1 MDLTDYRAE
10 AETFLTAVDGEY
22 YRHYSGQQ
30 EDFDVEPIYKRHE
43 ALFSR
48 AAVDALRGGE
58 DGSRELLE
66 FAVHGLIGRATTAE
80 TAELAR
86 REASLELEANGERMP
101 FRQARIAQA
110 NERDPDRRAAI
121 EAASLHITGRELQP
135 LLLALH
141 ERTGALVGDL
151 GWPSVLALVEDLSGI
166 DLGALGT
173 QTDAFLTG
181 TDGTYEAVVEPEL
194 SAQLGIGFAD
204 LRRSDLPA
212 FFRAP
217 GLDELFPV
225 AERDRVFGETIAGL
239 GLDASAG
246 QNVRVDAEARPKKS
260 PRAFCAPVRVPD
272 EVYLVIAPT
281 GGRDD
286 YEALLHEAGH
296 AYHYGH
302 VDRALAFE
310 QRYLGDNSVT
320 EGFAFL
326 FQGLSSDPEWLR
338 RRLGVEDPS
347 RVTAYAR
354 ASKLIFLRRYCAKL
368 AYELEL
374 HAEGADL
381 ARMPGEYA
389 QRLSGAVRVDWPAVT
404 WLADVDAF
412 FYAARYLRAWAFETH
427 LRALLA
433 ERFGPAWFEQR
444 AAGDELKSLMREGQ
458 RRPAHELLA
467 ELRGEELDFS
477 ALLAD
482 VAG

>member
-10 AETFLTAVDGEY
+10 AETFLTAVDREY

-30 EDFDVEPIYKRHE
+30 EEFDVEPIYARHE
-43 ALFSR
+43 DLFSR
-48 AAVDALRGGE
+48 DAVEALRDGAG
-58 DGSRELLE
+58 GSRELLE

-110 NERDPDRRAAI
+110 NEPEPKRRAEI
-121 EAASLHITGRELQP
+121 ERASLELTDAELQP

-141 ERTGALVGDL
+141 ERAAALVREL
-151 GWPSVLALVEDLSGI
+151 GWPSVCALVEDLSGI
-166 DLGALGT
+166 DLGALGH
-173 QTDAFLTG
+173 QTEDFLTT
-181 TDGTYEAVVEPEL
+181 TDPTYEATAEPEL
-194 SAQLGIGFAD
+194 RAQLGIGFAE

-217 GLDELFPV
+217 GLDELFP
-225 AERDRVFGETIAGL
+225 AGERDRAFGETIAAL

-246 QNVRVDAEARPKKS
+246 GNVRVDAEPRPLKS
-260 PRAFCAPVRVPD
+260 PRAFCAPVRVPE

-302 VDRALAFE
+302 VDRELPFE
-310 QRYLGDNSVT
+310 HRYLGDNSVT

-326 FQGLSSDPEWLR
+326 FQGLTSDPEWLR
-338 RRLGVEDPS
+338 RRLGVEDAS
-347 RVTAYAR
+347 RIAAYAR
-354 ASKLIFLRRYCAKL
+354 ASKLIYLRRYCAKL
-368 AYELEL
+368 GYELEL

-381 ARMPGEYA
+381 AGMPELYA
-389 QRLSGAVRVDWPAVT
+389 RRLSDAVRVDWPAVT
-404 WLADVDAF
+404 WLADVDEF

-433 ERFGPAWFEQR
+433 ERFGPAWFEER
-444 AAGDELKSLMREGQ
+444 AAGDELRALMREGQ

-467 ELRGEELDFS
+467 ELRGAELDFS
-477 ALLAD
+477 AVLAD
-482 VAG
+482 V

>member
-30 EDFDVEPIYKRHE
+30 EEFDVEPIYARHE
-43 ALFSR
+43 RLFSR
-48 AAVDALRGGE
+48 EAVEALRNGAN
-58 DGSRELLE
+58 GSRELLE

-86 REASLELEANGERMP
+86 REASLELEVDGERMP

-110 NERDPDRRAAI
+110 NEPDPRRRA
-121 EAASLHITGRELQP
+121 EVERASLELTERELQP

-141 ERTGALVGDL
+141 ERAASLVAEL
-151 GWPSVLALVEDLSGI
+151 GWPGVRALVEDLSGI
-166 DLGALGT
+166 DLAQLGG
-173 QTDAFLTG
+173 QTEAFLAATA
-181 TDGTYEAVVEPEL
+181 DTYESVVEPEL
-194 SAQLGIGFAD
+194 RRELGMGFGE

-217 GLDELFPV
+217 GLDELFP
-225 AERDRVFGETIAGL
+225 AGEHDRAFGQTIAAL
-239 GLDASAG
+239 GLDQSAG
-246 QNVRVDAEARPKKS
+246 PNVRVDAEARPLKS

-302 VDRALAFE
+302 VDRELAFE
-310 QRYLGDNSVT
+310 HRYLGDNSVT

-326 FQGLSSDPEWLR
+326 FQGLTSDPEWLR

-354 ASKLIFLRRYCAKL
+354 ASKLIYLRRYCAKL
-368 AYELEL
+368 GYELEL
-374 HAEGADL
+374 HGDRADL
-381 ARMPGEYA
+381 ARMPGLYA
-389 QRLSGAVRVDWPAVT
+389 QRLSDAVRVDWPEVT
-404 WLADVDAF
+404 WLADVDDF

-427 LRALLA
+427 LRAMLA
-433 ERFGPAWFEQR
+433 GRYGPAWFEER
-444 AAGDELKSLMREGQ
+444 AAGDELRALMREGQ

-482 VAG
+482 VS